1 MGGGRY
7 IDIDVRFPARRTRAA
22 GAEAK
27 GQETALLLLQGIG
40 VWWQRIGD
48 RGRGRR
54 GAGRQVV
61 QVRGGGRSRF
71 VQEISNTAG
80 GARLADRILGRIL
93 ARIRGRRGERY
104 RRLGR
109 VIAADNHA
117 AHNGTAPQTETT
129 ASAAG
134 DKRFRWR
141 GMHG

>member
-1 MGGGRY
+1 
-7 IDIDVRFPARRTRAA
+7 VR
-22 GAEAK
+22 G
-27 GQETALLLLQGIG
+27 
-40 VWWQRIGD
+40 QRIGD

-61 QVRGGGRSRF
+61 QVRRGGRSRF

-93 ARIRGRRGERY
+93 ARIRGRGGERY
-104 RRLGR
+104 RRLWR

-117 AHNGTAPQTETT
+117 AHNATAPQTETAAA
-129 ASAAG
+129 ASAAS